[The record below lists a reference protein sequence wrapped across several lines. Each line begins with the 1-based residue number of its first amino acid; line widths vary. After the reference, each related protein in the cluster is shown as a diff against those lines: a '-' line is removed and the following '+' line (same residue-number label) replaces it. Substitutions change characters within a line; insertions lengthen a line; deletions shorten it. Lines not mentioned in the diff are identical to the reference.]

1 MNTSVRITANSG
13 DSAISLAALD
23 DFHSPNEIESSTAF
37 SDPETR
43 DFHSLLDE
51 HSRPWPGE
59 DKEPAGDSNNATNS
73 QRRNDQDLAHT
84 VSGVQAIPPPWP
96 SARVARPADDASSSR
111 SFASYANSHED
122 RSRAQGSADED
133 SSAPSQ
139 GLHAGMTLAG
149 SVSAQSSDSG
159 QVSGSQTDGQPA
171 LSGAS
176 ANDLSEPDSQ
186 AAEAQTLAASSN
198 NLSGS
203 AQTTPI
209 SQDEPDPQTSSSSYG
224 LEAQPEAAAQL
235 LASLVLQPTIAAGL
249 VAAKTG
255 AAPSQSIP
263 STGRPA
269 AREGGA
275 EKSRDLFS
283 LNGAT
288 FGATPDAEDASSTD
302 AQADGTASSG
312 QQTGSSLQWNLETG
326 DPRIETSHGEP
337 PASSGA
343 IAFEAKLSP
352 VPAAPDNT
360 GNDVQQTLPA
370 TGQLAPAQP
379 AGWSPAESNNV
390 TVREIADP
398 KLETLFKTDPFS
410 TPTSTAAVSS
420 APSRTPTAAPADLS
434 AMSRMEPLIE
444 NPKAPAGSGHSI
456 TVKIPD
462 AAGESAIDLRFVDR
476 GGDIHVSVRTPDAE
490 VAHELRGGLNDLAA
504 RLEHAGLRTEVS
516 SPSANGSPAQRDT
529 QDGSPERRGSG
540 RNQSDP
546 QNQGQDS
553 RNSSRGRW
561 AEAFEDSAGDQVQS
575 GTFSKE
581 QNT

>member
-1 MNTSVRITANSG
+1 MNTSVRITATSG
-13 DSAISLAALD
+13 DSAISLAALNN
-23 DFHSPNEIESSTAF
+23 FRSPDEIESPTAF

-59 DKEPAGDSNNATNS
+59 DKEPAGDSNNANNT
-73 QRRNDQDLAHT
+73 QRRNDQDLAQT
-84 VSGVQAIPPPWP
+84 VSGVQAIPSPWL
-96 SARVARPADDASSSR
+96 SRITRPADDASSSR

-122 RSRAQGSADED
+122 RSRAQGSADEG

-139 GLHAGMTLAG
+139 GLQTGTTRTGNA
-149 SVSAQSSDSG
+149 SAQSSDSG
-159 QVSGSQTDGQPA
+159 QVSGSQADGPPA
-171 LSGAS
+171 LSGTSAS
-176 ANDLSEPDSQ
+176 GSSEQESQ
-186 AAEAQTLAASSN
+186 QAGAQTLAAFSN
-198 NLSGS
+198 NSSGS
-203 AQTTPI
+203 AQTTPT

-224 LEAQPEAAAQL
+224 LEAQPEPAAQY

-249 VAAKTG
+249 VGAKTG
-255 AAPSQSIP
+255 VAPNQSVP
-263 STGRPA
+263 PTGRPA

-283 LNGAT
+283 LSGAT
-288 FGATPDAEDASSTD
+288 FGAAPDAEDASSTE
-302 AQADGTASSG
+302 AQADGTAPSG

-352 VPAAPDNT
+352 IATASDSAS
-360 GNDVQQTLPA
+360 NDVQPA
-370 TGQLAPAQP
+370 SQGTGQLAPAQS
-379 AGWSPAESNNV
+379 AAWSPAESNNV
-390 TVREIADP
+390 TAREIADP

-410 TPTSTAAVSS
+410 TPTSTAAASS
-420 APSRTPTAAPADLS
+420 APSRTPAAAPADLS

-444 NPKAPAGSGHSI
+444 NPKAPTGSGHSI

-516 SPSANGSPAQRDT
+516 SPSANGSQTQRDS

-561 AEAFEDSAGDQVQS
+561 MEAFEDSAGDQVQS